1 MSIIKEVMIPL
12 NGKQKRSLK
21 SQAHHLKPVVM
32 IGKLGITGSL
42 VEAVNAA
49 LDDHELIK
57 MKFIDFK
64 DEKKGLVAEIVRKT
78 GSECV
83 DIIGNIAI
91 IYKQNKDSKKRRI
104 VV

>member
-1 MSIIKEVMIPL
+1 MNSL
-12 NGKQKRSLK
+12 TGGQKRSLK

-32 IGKLGITGSL
+32 IGKLGITDSL

-64 DEKKGLVAEIVRKT
+64 DKKNDLVAEIVRRT
-78 GSECV
+78 GSESV